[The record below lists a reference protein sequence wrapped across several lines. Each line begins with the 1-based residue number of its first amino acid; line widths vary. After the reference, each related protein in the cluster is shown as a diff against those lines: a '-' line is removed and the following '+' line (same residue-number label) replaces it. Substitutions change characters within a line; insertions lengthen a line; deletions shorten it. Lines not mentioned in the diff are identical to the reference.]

1 VLVELLR
8 YDPLA
13 VQQAGAAGY
22 GAGSGAPDVMFG
34 FLKHLWHTGEQQQAL
49 FRCAGVADG
58 S

>member
-1 VLVELLR
+1 MLVELLR

-49 FRCAGVADG
+49 FRCR
-58 S
+58 